1 MWINVFQLV
10 LWVGQIVTFA
20 VVDWFELV
28 PVKGLAAALSV
39 VPGALATTLVTFEQ
53 GSKVQRGAE
62 VVLGFLATVVSWFTQ
77 EWWWWIPV
85 ALVAIWNCSQVLFFV
100 FVNVARATAAIANLR
115 QGKQAPQAPQP
126 QVQQP
131 TPQQG
136 KGGGFFSRI
145 FRKGK

>member
-1 MWINVFQLV
+1 MLINVLQLV
-10 LWVGQIVTFA
+10 LWIGQLVSFA
-20 VVDWFELV
+20 LIDWFALV
-28 PVKGLAAALSV
+28 PIKGLAAALSV
-39 VPGALATTLVTFEQ
+39 LPGALATTMVAFEE

-100 FVNVARATAAIANLR
+100 FVNVARAAAAIANLR
-115 QGKQAPQAPQP
+115 QGKPAPQAPQP
-126 QVQQP
+126 QPQVQP

-136 KGGGFFSRI
+136 KGGGFFAR
-145 FRKGK
+145 FRRK